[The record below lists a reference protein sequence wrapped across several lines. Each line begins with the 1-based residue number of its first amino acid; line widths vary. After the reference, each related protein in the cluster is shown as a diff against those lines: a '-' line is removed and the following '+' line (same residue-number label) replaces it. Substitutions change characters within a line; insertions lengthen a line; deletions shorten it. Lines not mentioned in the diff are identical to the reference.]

1 MNTDLA
7 LNKGG
12 MLYGD
17 GELFLFLEHG
27 NNLTA
32 RQYSGFLFSGAI
44 KFVLTI
50 PFAEKNNC

>member
-17 GELFLFLEHG
+17 GELGTVKSYAQIEQRHL
-27 NNLTA
+27 
-32 RQYSGFLFSGAI
+32 
-44 KFVLTI
+44 
-50 PFAEKNNC
+50 